1 MIFVIVEWWMGCD
14 KKKKKEENKEKICI
28 ENRGLWCMS
37 SLLWYRVKVVHV
49 KRLGLI

>member
-14 KKKKKEENKEKICI
+14 KKKKKENKEKNCI
-28 ENRGLWCMS
+28 ENRGLWGMS